1 MSIDVSIIGGGVAGL
16 SAALLTSK
24 NGLST
29 HVFDMGDAGVSRA
42 ILDNYLGIMK
52 IEGPDFI
59 DLSRDQVQSQG
70 TILHQE
76 EEVLEVV
83 PESGDYRV
91 VTSEGEYISKY
102 IVIATGHNREIAK
115 NLGCAINE
123 DGCIQVDSV
132 NKTNFENVYAAGWC
146 VHWKVNQAIIAAGEG
161 AAIGIDIL
169 SNEKGAN
176 FRDHLHLVT

>member
-1 MSIDVSIIGGGVAGL
+1 MDAASVGNWTGTGL
-16 SAALLTSK
+16 VDISK
-24 NGLST
+24 GL
-29 HVFDMGDAGVSRA
+29 
-42 ILDNYLGIMK
+42 ILNNNTQPINN
-52 IEGPDFI
+52 
-59 DLSRDQVQSQG
+59 QN
-70 TILHQE
+70 QE